1 MKNGLI
7 VCGICAVLSMTSCS
21 ESVNK
26 GRNGLAE
33 MDVEAAFKQP
43 KELFLHDLGEEFTY
57 VPLET
62 LDESLIKLNSTS
74 NMAVTDDYIFIAD
87 SGSPILCF
95 DRKTGKYL
103 RNIGGV
109 GQGPKEYTNGV
120 SFTIDPIANRIYV
133 SLGARRFQC
142 YDFEG
147 NFLETIVCVDNI
159 QSLVDAYFF
168 AGDKIYHHVNI
179 PDENTTAMT
188 YCYDLKTGQPLDS
201 LLIDEKDKPTGSRKM
216 VLPVIGTEVFGG
228 RSFLI
233 QYEDA
238 CTYGRRLNSA
248 FWITDGELY
257 MKDAF
262 CDTIFQVKDL
272 KQRTPVAA
280 FRLGE
285 YGGYGRFEANSDMKG
300 KFLIPNLVEGKNC
313 LYFALYKGLYD
324 IIDKMK
330 SGNPSTEKPS
340 CGIYNKQTGE
350 LKIQQNS
357 MSFKHPLE
365 GMPEVSIFNVSTD
378 GAFAMV
384 YQADKLALAREEIP
398 EDKQPEWLKNLKDD
412 DNPVILLVK

>member
-7 VCGICAVLSMTSCS
+7 VYGMCAVLSVTSCS
-21 ESVNK
+21 DSINK
-26 GRNGLAE
+26 SKNGLVE
-33 MDVEAAFKQP
+33 MDVETAFKQS
-43 KELFLHDLGEEFTY
+43 KELSLHDLGEEFTY

-87 SGSPILCF
+87 SDSPILCF

-103 RNIGGV
+103 YQIGNI
-109 GQGPKEYTNGV
+109 GQGPQEYTNGT
-120 SFTIDPIANRIYV
+120 SFTIDPIGKRIYV
-133 SLGARRFQC
+133 SLKSNRFQC
-142 YDFEG
+142 YDYEG
-147 NFLETIVCVDNI
+147 KFLGTVECMDQI
-159 QSLVDAYFF
+159 QSMADAFFFVD
-168 AGDKIYHHVNI
+168 DKIYHHVNI
-179 PDENTTAMT
+179 PNEKTTAMT
-188 YCYDLKTGQPLDS
+188 YCYDLETGQPLDS
-201 LLIDEKDKPTGSRKM
+201 LLIDEKDKPTGSSKM
-216 VLPVIGTEVFGG
+216 VMPVMGTEVFGG

-238 CTYGRRLNSA
+238 YTYGRRLNSA

-262 CDTIFQVKDL
+262 CDTIFQMKDL

-285 YGGYGRFEANSDMKG
+285 YGGYGRFEANGDMKG
-300 KFLIPNLVEGKNC
+300 KYLIPNLMDGKNC
-313 LYFALYKGLYD
+313 LYFTLYKGLYD
-324 IIDKMK
+324 FIEKMK

-340 CGIYNKQTGE
+340 CGIYNKRTGE

-357 MSFKHPLE
+357 LSFKHPME

-378 GAFAMV
+378 GAFVMV
-384 YQADKLALAREEIP
+384 YQADKLALAREEMP